1 MFEKPR
7 PSIPHDAKS
16 QQDGKARIRR
26 ATLPP
31 LHQQRS
37 RLAAGKPVRW
47 GPGRFESRRRGG
59 CHQSS
64 ALGGYQGKK
73 KLPAQMKFAQQM
85 ELHLLLKVG
94 PRPCIC
100 RTLSHS
106 SCRPATPNACTLSVN
121 ADFCAAILSP
131 RLEVRR
137 QCAHVVLDRPCFE
150 SPSLR
155 APAIQKSRAWAQL
168 AWVNGIASFA
178 GEPELEGEVVLKV
191 RMPACPITECPDE
204 GCGVPQS
211 SAEVPV
217 TWPSE
222 ATKVSISPR
231 GRPSPTKKNRQGE
244 NSRGWQ
250 SGGGSGGSG
259 AWVHSGSTC
268 AKASADLRDQQGP
281 QNLQFR
287 CGHPSEQ
294 VICRFANTRQTYEVT

>member
-1 MFEKPR
+1 MGSWAIRIASAWGVSRVEGFGWVPR
-7 PSIPHDAKS
+7 KEEASSADEVRSANGASSAAQSWTASLHL
-16 QQDGKARIRR
+16 QD
-26 ATLPP
+26 TLPQQLQASDSEC
-31 LHQQRS
+31 LH
-37 RLAAGKPVRW
+37 
-47 GPGRFESRRRGG
+47 
-59 CHQSS
+59 
-64 ALGGYQGKK
+64 
-73 KLPAQMKFAQQM
+73 
-85 ELHLLLKVG
+85 
-94 PRPCIC
+94 
-100 RTLSHS
+100 TL
-106 SCRPATPNACTLSVN
+106 CERNFYT
-121 ADFCAAILSP
+121 AILSP
-131 RLEVRR
+131 QLEVRR

-155 APAIQKSRAWAQL
+155 APAIQQSRAWAQL

-191 RMPACPITECPDE
+191 RMPACPITEYPDE

-211 SAEVPV
+211 SAELPV

-231 GRPSPTKKNRQGE
+231 GWPSPTKKNRQGE

-294 VICRFANTRQTYEVT
+294 VICRFANTR